1 MRDLLHWFGF
11 DQESIPE
18 DADVSFNFAN
28 LPESWRVFVFLAVI
42 VLIGWVVYKVYQ
54 KENDSCPKGIKRLLF
69 FLRLSVCLVLGVI
82 FLEPSVTYTQSR
94 SLRPI
99 IKILRDSS
107 QSMNINDGYA
117 TDESAKSV
125 SSVLKKSIDEVRSIK
140 PSRVEIINTAINANE
155 SEFLIKL
162 RDKGRIKVLD
172 FGEKPVEVDVAE
184 KKTTN
189 QEIKDEEDSS
199 EVLSISLPDLIA
211 KGVGTDLSKAI
222 DESIEESLTSSVIIF
237 TDGQH
242 NTSSDLEDAVNSAKL
257 RKIPLYL
264 VGVGDPERPRNIT
277 VSNVYADPQVWNND
291 PFQIQAV
298 INSEG
303 LDNDQVK
310 IELVEIEKTET
321 GEDNEKIIAE
331 KNVALSSENERI
343 KIDFI
348 HTPKTPG
355 GKLFTVRAEV
365 IEGESNIDDNS
376 PPSPTRVNVL
386 DDNAKVLLVS
396 GGPSWEYRALVRLLT
411 REKMVNLSCW
421 LQSLD
426 DGRLQ
431 QGNTPISSL
440 PVSKEKL
447 FEYDVIIMLD
457 PDPSEFNDEI
467 IDLYKSFVSEHS
479 GGFLYMPGPVNAGK
493 FLSDSRTSSVI
504 ELLPVS
510 LGDVGGME
518 VSGLLSLNNREWPLT
533 IVAANADQPIM
544 RFYEDPQKT
553 LAQWKKLP
561 GTYWSFPALE
571 AKPATKVLIEHSDPT
586 LRKKEIPR
594 PLLVTGQF
602 GTGRTTYLGFD
613 GTWRWRTKGLDAEFF
628 KRFWV
633 QTTRYL
639 VEGRSLAGKRRGQIE
654 TERFQY
660 QIGDKIRLT
669 ATLREKNFE
678 WMNDEKVKGILT
690 YPNGE
695 KKEVLFD
702 LLQNQKGIYETTVV
716 AVNEGAYDVLIELE
730 GDNNEMVN
738 VKSNFMVVF
747 PFQEIKETWLDR
759 DKLKAIAVST
769 GGGYYNPDEIATI
782 PDALPDLSRKL
793 SYDSPPMPIW
803 DNRIVFI
810 LLVLLLIFEWAF
822 RKKYK
827 LI

>member
-42 VLIGWVVYKVYQ
+42 VLIGWVVHKVYQ

-172 FGEKPVEVDVAE
+172 FGEKPVEVDVAD
-184 KKTTN
+184 KKTTDQQVN
-189 QEIKDEEDSS
+189 DEDESG
-199 EVLSISLPDLIA
+199 ELISISLPDLIA

-222 DESIEESLTSSVIIF
+222 DESIEESLTSSLIIF

-257 RKIPLYL
+257 RKIPLYF
-264 VGVGDPERPRNIT
+264 VGVGDPDRPRNIT

-440 PVSKEKL
+440 PVTREKL

>member
-1 MRDLLHWFGF
+1 M
-11 DQESIPE
+11 I
-18 DADVSFNFAN
+18 A
-28 LPESWRVFVFLAVI
+28 
-42 VLIGWVVYKVYQ
+42 
-54 KENDSCPKGIKRLLF
+54 
-69 FLRLSVCLVLGVI
+69 LVLGVI

-172 FGEKPVEVDVAE
+172 FGEKPVEVDVAD
-184 KKTTN
+184 KNTTDQQVN
-189 QEIKDEEDSS
+189 DEDESG
-199 EVLSISLPDLIA
+199 ELLSISLPDLIA

-222 DESIEESLTSSVIIF
+222 DESIEESLTSSLIIF

-242 NTSSDLEDAVNSAKL
+242 NTSSDLEDAVNLAKL
-257 RKIPLYL
+257 RKIPLYF
-264 VGVGDPERPRNIT
+264 VGVGDPDRPRNIT

-440 PVSKEKL
+440 PVTREKL